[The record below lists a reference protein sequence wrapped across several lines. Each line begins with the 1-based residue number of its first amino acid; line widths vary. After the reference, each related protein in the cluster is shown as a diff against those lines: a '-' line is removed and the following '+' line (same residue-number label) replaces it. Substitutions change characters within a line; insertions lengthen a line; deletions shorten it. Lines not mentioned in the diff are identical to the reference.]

1 MVDVG
6 PLSDE
11 PWPEPEIEPVTI
23 GQLRDATHDV
33 ATGFDALAATMRHD
47 GLMLDTSRL
56 AYELGDKLRV
66 FGQLHER
73 YWNQVLD
80 NLGIPGESRTH

>member
-1 MVDVG
+1 MVNIG

-33 ATGFDALAATMRHD
+33 SVGFDALAATMRHD